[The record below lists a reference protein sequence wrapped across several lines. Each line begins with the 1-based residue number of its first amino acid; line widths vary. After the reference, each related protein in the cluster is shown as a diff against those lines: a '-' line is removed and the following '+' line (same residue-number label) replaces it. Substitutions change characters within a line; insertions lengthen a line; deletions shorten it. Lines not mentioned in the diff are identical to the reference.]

1 MKKINLIRFTAGE
14 DYVKVK
20 KSRKC
25 KIRPL
30 IDKVIKVISDRV
42 NRYFRII
49 CGNFCNIVHVARLNT
64 VPDTL

>member
-1 MKKINLIRFTAGE
+1 M
-14 DYVKVK
+14 K

-49 CGNFCNIVHVARLNT
+49 CINFCNLVHVARLNT